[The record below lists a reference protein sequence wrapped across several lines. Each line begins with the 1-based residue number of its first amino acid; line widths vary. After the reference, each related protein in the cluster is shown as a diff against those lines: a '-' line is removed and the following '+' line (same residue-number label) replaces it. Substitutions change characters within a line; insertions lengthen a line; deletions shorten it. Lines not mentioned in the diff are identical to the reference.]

1 MKQKAAYS
9 PHRDHYLFI
18 DEYVGIIMAKQKS
31 SMPQSGAGLVN
42 YYDEYKEA
50 IQIPPQAIMAVC
62 VGIIVISVFVRI
74 FFI

>member
-1 MKQKAAYS
+1 
-9 PHRDHYLFI
+9 
-18 DEYVGIIMAKQKS
+18 MAKQKT

-50 IQIPPQAIMAVC
+50 IQIPPQAIMGVC
-62 VGIIVISVFVRI
+62 IGIIVISVFVRI

>member
-1 MKQKAAYS
+1 
-9 PHRDHYLFI
+9 
-18 DEYVGIIMAKQKS
+18 MAKQKS